1 MGWNPFKTT
10 KTYQYWN
17 IVTADLVTDTL
28 PDSFDEFATI
38 NDIVNNIDYWKSLE
52 YLNTQGST
60 RNILRRNA
68 GKFKRDAFFGGFSD
82 VNIGTN
88 FVPVNLVKNRINPSD
103 PTRVNIK
110 GSSVIP
116 LNYTTWVENYLI
128 ETYQL
133 HTVTINGAATLIFTI
148 EGVNYSVDL
157 STANSTT
164 NTVKYVNLTNNVEK
178 TIDVPPEPI
187 GAAYEVTYA
196 INDVDAN
203 GALIPGQES
212 ETYLWQ
218 YWIGSGTY
226 PELDTFT
233 EIPDNDPTT
242 FQIFP
247 PIDIRKDGQ
256 SYPNN
261 TPHADHAEYAESL
274 GIDSKAL
281 IDAFTT
287 DLDFLDHV
295 TVNQGI
301 KLRAKDKH
309 SIKYCIDFI
318 VKLNTLADTHT
329 INGEQYAADSVYSRY
344 FTSLTSV
351 GTTVTSNELPTE
363 IINVPGVDLVIS
375 HDEFAY
381 GLKYSYI
388 EIQNHSI
395 SDVENNSILKGLRDT
410 PINVAEHGKVRDTVY
425 KSIIN
430 NDYSALTAVTG
441 ITFVD
446 SNVQTKL
453 EVLFDALSTRN
464 GNTITYY
471 AIHKDGSIDS
481 YTLVQPVLAHY
492 VRDVQSGK
500 HKLVYVDLESEDASV
515 YLPLDY
521 KILESYSGQA
531 VASIVT
537 SSLHL
542 TMYYAYW
549 EQKKVWD
556 FGFITIVVLAL
567 VAIFAPYLF
576 VEAAA
581 WFSALST
588 TMQIVIIGATLAS
601 MGVFG
606 EDAVIYGKLVLL
618 AVGLY
623 DPSFVLGTNM
633 ATASAALS
641 VVDIMNTYNMQH
653 LIDESEA
660 IASDLAYSQAEWEKE
675 MDLLDDE
682 LVAMGYY
689 KRLRDQTYVQQG
701 LVNMTKVDIHTP
713 MSPQVYLQRNKKS
726 VSARYTFQLQY
737 NYA

>member
-1 MGWNPFKTT
+1 
-10 KTYQYWN
+10 
-17 IVTADLVTDTL
+17 
-28 PDSFDEFATI
+28 
-38 NDIVNNIDYWKSLE
+38 
-52 YLNTQGST
+52 
-60 RNILRRNA
+60 
-68 GKFKRDAFFGGFSD
+68 
-82 VNIGTN
+82 
-88 FVPVNLVKNRINPSD
+88 
-103 PTRVNIK
+103 
-110 GSSVIP
+110 
-116 LNYTTWVENYLI
+116 
-128 ETYQL
+128 
-133 HTVTINGAATLIFTI
+133 
-148 EGVNYSVDL
+148 
-157 STANSTT
+157 
-164 NTVKYVNLTNNVEK
+164 
-178 TIDVPPEPI
+178 
-187 GAAYEVTYA
+187 
-196 INDVDAN
+196 
-203 GALIPGQES
+203 
-212 ETYLWQ
+212 
-218 YWIGSGTY
+218 
-226 PELDTFT
+226 
-233 EIPDNDPTT
+233 
-242 FQIFP
+242 
-247 PIDIRKDGQ
+247 
-256 SYPNN
+256 
-261 TPHADHAEYAESL
+261 
-274 GIDSKAL
+274 
-281 IDAFTT
+281 
-287 DLDFLDHV
+287 
-295 TVNQGI
+295 
-301 KLRAKDKH
+301 
-309 SIKYCIDFI
+309 
-318 VKLNTLADTHT
+318 
-329 INGEQYAADSVYSRY
+329 
-344 FTSLTSV
+344 
-351 GTTVTSNELPTE
+351 
-363 IINVPGVDLVIS
+363 VPGVDLVVS
-375 HDEFAY
+375 HENFAY

-388 EIQNHSI
+388 EVQNHSI
-395 SDVENNSILKGLRDT
+395 TEVENQSVLKSLRDT
-410 PINVAEHGKVRDTVY
+410 AVNVAEHGKVRDIIY

-430 NDYSALTAVTG
+430 TDFSLTETNTG
-441 ITFVD
+441 IVFNNTTDTSNLSDTF
-446 SNVQTKL
+446 TKL
-453 EVLFDALSTRN
+453 FQDTNTRK

-689 KRLRDQTYVQQG
+689 KRLRDQAYVQQG
-701 LVNMTKVDIHTP
+701 LVNMTKVDTHTP